1 MLVGAGA
8 LDATE
13 EVMQVADTLGAGVAK
28 ALLGKAVVPD
38 DVPYVT
44 GSIGLLGTK
53 PSWDLMQGADTLL
66 MVGSGFPYSEFL
78 PPIGQ
83 ARGIQI
89 DVSGRM
95 LSIRYPMELALL
107 GDSKQTLAELL
118 PLLERKEDRSWQEK
132 IVAAVEDWWKVMDS
146 RAEPADVDRDGDRPR
161 VRPQAVFA
169 ELSRQLPDR
178 AVLSSDS
185 GSAANWYARHIR
197 MRTGMKG
204 TLSGSLAT
212 MVPGMA
218 YTIAAK
224 FAYPDRVAVGTIG
237 DGAMQM
243 GGMAE
248 LITAAKYYRDWDDP
262 RMVVVVLNNEDL
274 NQVTWE
280 QRAMAGDP
288 KFDASQDLP
297 YVPYAAFAELIGLRG
312 IKVDRS
318 AQLADAFEEA
328 FAADRPVIV
337 DVMTD
342 PEEPP
347 IPPHITFAQFEALT
361 TSVLADPKEGVAG
374 AVNAAREFAEG
385 ILPRR

>member
-1 MLVGAGA
+1 
-8 LDATE
+8 
-13 EVMQVADTLGAGVAK
+13 
-28 ALLGKAVVPD
+28 
-38 DVPYVT
+38 
-44 GSIGLLGTK
+44 
-53 PSWDLMQGADTLL
+53 
-66 MVGSGFPYSEFL
+66 
-78 PPIGQ
+78 
-83 ARGIQI
+83 
-89 DVSGRM
+89 
-95 LSIRYPMELALL
+95 
-107 GDSKQTLAELL
+107 
-118 PLLERKEDRSWQEK
+118 
-132 IVAAVEDWWKVMDS
+132 MDS